1 MNRDGRCGGAAT
13 VRWAAYG
20 GESADG
26 VPAQMVVVVSS
37 STLFRREGVVPQC
50 STCDVHVQC
59 NVCIRG
65 LEGGGGEKR
74 LLRRGRR
81 RRQAEQVDLAAVT
94 NTSVA
99 SPGCGYQ
106 PTARDV
112 RYLGT
117 YSLAEA
123 KPRCLCGVPGH
134 VSAWASQEVP
144 LNRYS
149 YYYTVLQHTRDK
161 IKNHATASRV

>member
-65 LEGGGGEKR
+65 LEGGGGAK
-74 LLRRGRR
+74 
-81 RRQAEQVDLAAVT
+81 
-94 NTSVA
+94 N
-99 SPGCGYQ
+99 GCCGEDDD
-106 PTARDV
+106 DV
-112 RYLGT
+112 R
-117 YSLAEA
+117 
-123 KPRCLCGVPGH
+123 
-134 VSAWASQEVP
+134 Q
-144 LNRYS
+144 NRS
-149 YYYTVLQHTRDK
+149 TWLQ
-161 IKNHATASRV
+161 